1 MRISI
6 ISLLFVFI
14 SSVAFAK
21 GDAEV
26 RDLFKK
32 YDQVMDKQEV
42 KLIDEVFSKKF
53 IKTSGG
59 KKELIEKIN
68 GLATPNK
75 SASTPPSEVTW
86 KKGLK
91 GEIYFVK
98 MKEPTTAQKITHGT
112 HEAEFIVVEEDGKL
126 KIDGTIS
133 DGN

>member
-1 MRISI
+1 MRFSI
-6 ISLLFVFI
+6 TALFI
-14 SSVAFAK
+14 LCSSIAFAK
-21 GDAEV
+21 GDLEV

-59 KKELIEKIN
+59 KKELIEKVN
-68 GLATPNK
+68 GLASPK
-75 SASTPPSEVTW
+75 KVSKPSPEITW

-98 MKEPTTAQKITHGT
+98 MKELSSEKDSKGE